1 MVKEVLYATNNQGKI
16 AEVSKLLLHND
27 IGVVSPK
34 DLVKS
39 HLKSGLVDDFER
51 PRLFDLVPSRTF
63 TLYAHVRIL
72 CYI

>member
-1 MVKEVLYATNNQGKI
+1 LYATNNQGKI

-39 HLKSGLVDDFER
+39 HLKSGLVDNFER
-51 PRLFDLVPSRTF
+51 PRLFDLV
-63 TLYAHVRIL
+63 
-72 CYI
+72 